1 MINTY
6 GMNGNHS
13 KPLIDVCFTPAL
25 FHLYDP
31 KDSIIVV
38 IDVLR
43 ATSSICVAFHHG
55 VNSIIPVAEVDE
67 AIRYKQKGYLVAVE
81 RQGSKVEGFDF
92 GNSPYDFMNPAL
104 KGKDIVLTTTNGTHA
119 IHTAKNSFKVVI
131 GSFLN
136 LDILCR
142 WLSSQNKNVIA
153 LCAGWKNSFNLED
166 TLLAGALVY
175 RLREQF
181 SFSYGRD
188 ACIAAEYLYLLG
200 KKDMYQFL
208 KESSHRLR
216 LEKLGIEKD
225 IEFCL
230 TTDTAPVIPVLD
242 GISLVNDNIGIAAL
256 TES

>member
-6 GMNGNHS
+6 GMNGQHS

-31 KDSIIVV
+31 KDSIVVV

-55 VNSIIPVAEVDE
+55 VNSIIPVAHLEE
-67 AIRYKQKGYLVAVE
+67 AIDYKSKGYLVAVE
-81 RQGSKVEGFDF
+81 RQGSKMEGFDF
-92 GNSPYDFMNPAL
+92 GNSPFDFMNPQL

-119 IHTAKNSFKVVI
+119 IHTARNSHQVVI

-136 LDILCR
+136 LEMLCR
-142 WLSSQNKNVIA
+142 WLSSKNKHVIA
-153 LCAGWKNSFNLED
+153 LCAGWKDSFNLED

-175 RLREQF
+175 RLREHF

-188 ACIAAEYLYLLG
+188 ACIAAEYLYLLA
-200 KKDMYQFL
+200 KKDMNKFL

-230 TTDTAPVIPVLD
+230 TPDTAPVVPVLD
-242 GISLVNDNIGIAAL
+242 GICLVNDAIGISSL
-256 TES
+256 TIS

>member
-6 GMNGNHS
+6 GMNGNSS

-25 FHLYDP
+25 FDLFDP
-31 KDSIIVV
+31 RESIVVV

-43 ATSSICVAFHHG
+43 ATSSICVAFQHG
-55 VNSIIPVAEVDE
+55 VNSIIPVAEVEE
-67 AIRYKQKGYLVAVE
+67 ALAYKKKGYLVAVE

-92 GNSPYDFMNPAL
+92 GNSPFDFMNASL
-104 KGKDIVLTTTNGTHA
+104 RGKDVVLTTTNGTQA
-119 IHTAKNSFKVVI
+119 IKTAQNAYKIVI

-142 WLSSQNKNVIA
+142 WLAARKKHVIV

-175 RLREQF
+175 RLRQQF
-181 SFSYGRD
+181 QLSFGRD
-188 ACIAAEYLYLLG
+188 ACIAAEYLYLLA
-200 KKDMYQFL
+200 KKDPFRFL

-230 TTDTAPVIPVLD
+230 TPDSAPVIPVLD
-242 GISLVNDNIGIAAL
+242 GIRLVNDAVGISAL
-256 TES
+256 A

>member
-6 GMNGNHS
+6 GMNGNNS

-31 KDSIIVV
+31 HESIVVV

-43 ATSSICVAFHHG
+43 ATSSICVAFKHG
-55 VNSIIPVAEVDE
+55 VNSIIPVAELDE
-67 AIRYKQKGYLVAVE
+67 ALEYKKQGFLVAVE
-81 RQGSKVEGFDF
+81 RQGSKLDGFDF
-92 GNSPYDFMNPAL
+92 GNSPYDFMNPEL
-104 KGKDIVLTTTNGTHA
+104 TGKDVVLTTTNGTHA
-119 IHTAKNSFKVVI
+119 INTAKESYKLVV

-142 WLSSQNKNVIA
+142 WLSAQNRNVIA
-153 LCAGWKNSFNLED
+153 LCSGWKNSFNLED

-175 RLREQF
+175 RLREMF
-181 SFSYGRD
+181 AFSYGRD
-188 ACIAAEYLYLLG
+188 ACIAAEYLYLLA
-200 KKDMYQFL
+200 KKDPFKFL

-225 IEFCL
+225 IEYCL
-230 TTDTAPVIPVLD
+230 TPDTAPVIPVLD
-242 GISLVNDNIGIAAL
+242 GKRLINDAVGISSLAL
-256 TES
+256 S